1 MQLVI
6 VSGMS
11 GAGKTVAL
19 KQYEDLGYYCIDN
32 LPIALIGG
40 RSSRVIKSLE
50 GRYEKLAIG
59 IDARA
64 SPREIK
70 AFPKYLARL
79 RERKVPVRVIFLT
92 ANDAVI
98 LQRYAET
105 RRKHPLTGPQ
115 ISLEEAIAKER
126 RLLMPIAESSD
137 FVINTGDFNLHQL
150 REAIRQREPAAERG
164 KLGITFVS
172 FGFKNGAPEGI
183 DYLFDVRCLPNPHWD
198 TKLRPKTGRDAEVV
212 AFLEQ
217 HPDVQNMLGDI
228 RKFLETWLPKI
239 AAQDVSYLTVAV
251 GCTGGRHRSPYI
263 VERLAQHFRGS
274 YDPITVT
281 HRELS

>member
-32 LPIALIGG
+32 LPLALIGG
-40 RSSRVIKSLE
+40 RSSRVIKSFE
-50 GRYEKLAIG
+50 GRYDKLAIG

-115 ISLEEAIAKER
+115 VSLEEAIAKER
-126 RLLMPIAESSD
+126 RLLKPIAESSD
-137 FVINTGDFNLHQL
+137 FVLNTGDFNLHEL

-164 KLGITFVS
+164 KLGLTFVS

-183 DYLFDVRCLPNPHWD
+183 DFLFDVRCLPNPHWEK
-198 TKLRPKTGRDAEVV
+198 KLRSKTGLDAEV
-212 AFLEQ
+212 AGYLEQ
-217 HPDVQNMLGDI
+217 HADVQSMLGDI
-228 RKFLETWLPKI
+228 RKFLDGWLPKI
-239 AAQDVSYLTVAV
+239 AAQDVAYLTVAI

-274 YDPITVT
+274 YDPVTVN

>member
-64 SPREIK
+64 SPREIR

-92 ANDAVI
+92 ASDAVI

-115 ISLEEAIAKER
+115 VSLEEAIARER
-126 RLLMPIAESSD
+126 KLLLPIAESSD
-137 FVINTGDFNLHQL
+137 FVLNTGEFNLHEL
-150 REAIRQREPAAERG
+150 REAIRQREPTAERG

-183 DYLFDVRCLPNPHWD
+183 DFLFDVRCLPNPHWEQN
-198 TKLRPKTGRDAEVV
+198 LRPKTGLDAEVI
-212 AFLEQ
+212 AYLEQ
-217 HPDVQNMLGDI
+217 HADVQSMLGDI
-228 RKFLETWLPKI
+228 RKFLDTWLPKI

-251 GCTGGRHRSPYI
+251 GC
-263 VERLAQHFRGS
+263 
-274 YDPITVT
+274 
-281 HRELS
+281 

>member
-64 SPREIK
+64 SAREIK
-70 AFPKYLARL
+70 AFPKYLASL
-79 RERKVPVRVIFLT
+79 RERKVQVRVIFLT
-92 ANDAVI
+92 ASDAVI

-105 RRKHPLTGPQ
+105 RRKHPLTGAQ
-115 ISLEEAIAKER
+115 VSLEEAIAKER

-137 FVINTGDFNLHQL
+137 FVLNTGDFNLHEL

-183 DYLFDVRCLPNPHWD
+183 DFLFDVRCLPNPHWD
-198 TKLRPKTGRDAEVV
+198 KKLRPKTGRDPEVV
-212 AFLEQ
+212 AYLEQ

-239 AAQDVSYLTVAV
+239 AAQDVSYLTVAI

-263 VERLAQHFRGS
+263 VERLAQHFGGG